1 MSFSNLK
8 IRTKLW
14 AAVGVIIVLLISLLG
29 YTATRTARLTAEGA
43 AVAGELAQRVDIA
56 TRWTSLTEANA
67 ARTLADILSTEGVV
81 HDVMQA
87 DIAKTS
93 ASISELQK
101 DLESRSLSSE
111 DKAQMAAVGAAR
123 QAMLDARALALKQRT
138 DGQAEEAIKTVRG
151 AYVGAVERYLA
162 ELRKFVGLQ
171 EAALKAA
178 QVANTQA
185 RLTTVKISGAG
196 ALAVL
201 AIIVLGAA
209 WLIRSISAPLGQAT
223 ELARRIAGGD
233 LTQRFAVKRK
243 DEIGDLQR
251 ALLNMCDS
259 LEHVV
264 ARVRVNTETMAVA
277 SREIAAGYRDLSE
290 RTDSTAGEL
299 GRAAANTKE
308 FASQMGETGEAASEA
323 AKLATHASG
332 AAQRGGSAVTEVVAT
347 MNDISERSRKI
358 SEIIG
363 VIDGIAFQTNIL
375 ALNAAVEAARAGEQ
389 GRGFAVVAS
398 EVRALAGRSA
408 QAAQEIKDLIVDSVA
423 RIESGTALVSNAGAT
438 MSDIVESVH
447 KVTEMINR
455 FTTITQAQARSVS
468 AIDQAVGSV
477 DHMTQQNAT
486 LVEQGAAAAANMR
499 EQAQELAQLVQVF
512 QVRSNLPVLAQT
524 AGAAPAGVAAQKPAA
539 PSSASRAVAP
549 LRGASGAAARAPLA
563 TIDPPAAIGHRP
575 AAPRLAAPT
584 GGGRP
589 PQRPANDVLAAA
601 LLPRH
606 APQFQ
611 QRREPPQLTH
621 AVAPAVARARPAP
634 ASRPASPPA
643 LPSVA
648 GVRTAPVARPSSP
661 SAAAAT
667 AGSTKTATIPAPAPR
682 PAAPRAPVATRVP
695 APIGGA
701 APRTAPSASP
711 AGSAALRSPAQ
722 RPAAA
727 PAPGARVA
735 PATSAAGSV
744 SVPRATPPRTAPSGS
759 AAAGAAAGAARPATT
774 SAARAMPGTAARP
787 ASGSGAAARPTAALR
802 PTAR

>member
-14 AAVGVIIVLLISLLG
+14 AAVGIIIVLLISLLG

-43 AVAGELAQRVDIA
+43 AVTGELAQRVDIA

-67 ARTLADILSTEGVV
+67 ARTLANGLSSEAVV
-81 HDVMQA
+81 HEVMQA

-93 ASISELQK
+93 ARISELQK
-101 DLESRSLSSE
+101 DLESRALSSE

-123 QAMLDARALALKQRT
+123 QAMLEARALAQKQRA
-138 DGQAEEAIKTVRG
+138 DGQADEAIKTVRG
-151 AYVGAVERYLA
+151 AYVGAVERYLT
-162 ELRKFVGLQ
+162 ELRKFVAMQ

-196 ALAVL
+196 AMAVL
-201 AIIVLGAA
+201 AIIVLGAG

-290 RTDSTAGEL
+290 RTDNTAGEL

-308 FASQMGETGEAASEA
+308 FASHMGETGEAASEA

-438 MSDIVESVH
+438 MSDIVESVQ

-455 FTTITQAQARSVS
+455 FTAITQAQARSVS
-468 AIDQAVGSV
+468 VIDQAVGSV

-524 AGAAPAGVAAQKPAA
+524 AGSAPAMAATQKPAA
-539 PSSASRAVAP
+539 PSASRAVAP
-549 LRGASGAAARAPLA
+549 LRAASGAVARAPLA

-584 GGGRP
+584 GAGRP

-601 LLPRH
+601 VLPRH
-606 APQFQ
+606 APQYQ

-621 AVAPAVARARPAP
+621 AVAPPAVRARPVP
-634 ASRPASPPA
+634 AHAPASPPG
-643 LPSVA
+643 A
-648 GVRTAPVARPSSP
+648 GVRTAPVARPSTS

-667 AGSTKTATIPAPAPR
+667 AGSARTATAAAPAQR
-682 PAAPRAPVATRVP
+682 PAAPRPPVAARAPAPV
-695 APIGGA
+695 GGA
-701 APRTAPSASP
+701 APRTAPSAAP
-711 AGSAALRSPAQ
+711 AGAAALRSPAQ
-722 RPAAA
+722 RPAA
-727 PAPGARVA
+727 PTPGARVA
-735 PATSAAGSV
+735 PAVSASGSAPL
-744 SVPRATPPRTAPSGS
+744 PRATPPRTAPSGS
-759 AAAGAAAGAARPATT
+759 ASAGAAAGAARAATA
-774 SAARAMPGTAARP
+774 SPARATPGTAARP
-787 ASGSGAAARPTAALR
+787 AASVSSVAARPASAVR